1 MKKVLVVIVILIA
14 VVIMLGL
21 FFTPSSPPP
30 AASESTAAQQ
40 ARVAKK
46 LERLAFIRNLQ
57 TEDLIGSLECH
68 EGGADMTV
76 TPIFL
81 REKPFESKQSIASV
95 AYAYCFGDGDEYS
108 VLTLIDARSGTRRIG
123 EFSPASGGLKMD

>member
-1 MKKVLVVIVILIA
+1 MKKVLVVFAILFGFVIL
-14 VVIMLGL
+14 VRLY
-21 FFTPSSPPP
+21 FYPSPPP
-30 AASESTAAQQ
+30 KSPELIAAQQ

-57 TEDLIGSLECH
+57 TENLIGHLECH

-81 REKPFESKQSIASV
+81 LEKPFESKQSIASV

-108 VLTLIDARSGTRRIG
+108 VLTLIDARSGTKRIG

>member
-1 MKKVLVVIVILIA
+1 MKKVLAFFVILIGF
-14 VVIMLGL
+14 VVMLRL
-21 FFTPSSPPP
+21 FFYPSPPP
-30 AASESTAAQQ
+30 AASELIAAQQ

-57 TEDLIGSLECH
+57 TENLIGSLECH

-81 REKPFESKQSIASV
+81 LEKPFESKQSIASV

-108 VLTLIDARSGTRRIG
+108 VLTLRDARSGTKRIG